1 MFGIAI
7 SSRIYNTIGSNNLP
21 MPDYSTIDFND
32 YEIPNGALSEL
43 SRGCTAKCTFCE
55 ETHFWKYRQR
65 QAVDALTEIE
75 WLYYNKYIIYSELLR
90 FTKILLESKLDTLQA
105 IMVSNLSDN
114 IVFVLKRN
122 NINIT
127 LNKAM
132 DYFMSIEEYEKCAEI
147 RDLNILIQN
156 LENET
161 ANIKISKS
169 NKRGLESNR

>member
-1 MFGIAI
+1 MKETPIILHIDLG
-7 SSRIYNTIGSNNLP
+7 
-21 MPDYSTIDFND
+21 DYS
-32 YEIPNGALSEL
+32 LSE
-43 SRGCTAKCTFCE
+43 
-55 ETHFWKYRQR
+55 
-65 QAVDALTEIE
+65 
-75 WLYYNKYIIYSELLR
+75 WLRDNKYIIYSELLR

-114 IVFVLKRN
+114 IVFVLKRK

-132 DYFMSIEEYEKCAEI
+132 NYFMLIEEYEKCAEI

-161 ANIKISKS
+161 ADIKISKS
-169 NKRGLESNR
+169 NQRGLKSNR

>member
-1 MFGIAI
+1 MKETPIILHIDLG
-7 SSRIYNTIGSNNLP
+7 
-21 MPDYSTIDFND
+21 DYS
-32 YEIPNGALSEL
+32 LSE
-43 SRGCTAKCTFCE
+43 
-55 ETHFWKYRQR
+55 
-65 QAVDALTEIE
+65 
-75 WLYYNKYIIYSELLR
+75 WLRDNKYIIYSELLR

-114 IVFVLKRN
+114 IVFVLKRK

-132 DYFMSIEEYEKCAEI
+132 DYFMLIEEYEKCAEI

-169 NKRGLESNR
+169 NQRGLKSNR

>member
-1 MFGIAI
+1 MKETPIILHIDLG
-7 SSRIYNTIGSNNLP
+7 
-21 MPDYSTIDFND
+21 DYS
-32 YEIPNGALSEL
+32 LSE
-43 SRGCTAKCTFCE
+43 
-55 ETHFWKYRQR
+55 
-65 QAVDALTEIE
+65 
-75 WLYYNKYIIYSELLR
+75 WLRDNKYIIYSELLR

-114 IVFVLKRN
+114 IVFVLKRK

-161 ANIKISKS
+161 ADIKISKS
-169 NKRGLESNR
+169 NQRGLKSNR